1 MPSYLPS
8 LLDQKMD
15 RSNTWI
21 VLITGSETKKERI
34 REWCLFPIYFLI
46 FLRQYLFF
54 SFPLAATFS
63 QSTPNQS
70 SQCACFVLLWRNG
83 CFRGRRDF
91 TKDGLSAR
99 EEGLSPFSFHCL
111 TGFLAPTGLPERAM
125 HEKECSRICSK
136 ARRDE
141 RGEVMC

>member
-54 SFPLAATFS
+54 SFPLAATFFS

-70 SQCACFVLLWRNG
+70 SQCACSVLLWRNG

-99 EEGLSPFSFHCL
+99 QEGKASVQVVQGWGQAMGARSWKALSRQ
-111 TGFLAPTGLPERAM
+111 GQER
-125 HEKECSRICSK
+125 K
-136 ARRDE
+136 ATRQEVSE
-141 RGEVMC
+141 RPLWYG